1 MSEFFTK
8 AKPVFPKGKSKEMNI
23 TAGFHTAIT
32 YEKGQTVTVNLTA
45 ANTYRLFINGEF
57 FAFGPVRCG
66 KGTYRCDCF
75 DVSALM
81 QQGVNHLAVEVS
93 AYNVNSYY
101 LMNDP
106 GFLWCEVYVNGESV
120 AATGTRAFQT
130 FVIPEKVQRV
140 QRYSFQRPM
149 VEVYRLKPGCDG
161 WRVGCP
167 TQKPCR
173 AEAFEPKP
181 LTQRGLPH
189 HTYPEA
195 LPFAVVGRGT
205 VTAKRGAYRKVSVG
219 NLVPGEYFLCFPENE
234 LKVHLSNEL
243 NAMKTVIT
251 EKPSLEE
258 TVALQAHE
266 CEILEMKAEKTGF
279 LTAEI
284 TVKQDCDLYF
294 TFSEQLVE
302 GDVPALFGG
311 CVNAVKVSA
320 KPGVYRFMTAE
331 PYSVKF
337 LKLICTRGEVTLHKV
352 AIKEYICP
360 VPVIA
365 GCPDPAM
372 QEIWDAAVNTFCQN
386 APDVFTDCPSR
397 ERAGWLCDSFFTA
410 RTERLLT
417 GDNKV
422 EEVFLENFALAS
434 DFEPLPE
441 AVIPMCYPSDHPN
454 GCYIP
459 NWCMWFVLE
468 LNDMVKRGG
477 SRRIAELLRPKVYAL
492 CRFFE
497 GYLNE
502 NNLLE
507 DLDSWVFVE
516 WSEAN
521 EFTDGVNFPC
531 NMLFARMLR
540 AAGELYADRS
550 LTNKGDAIMRAVN
563 ARSFDGRFYHDH
575 EERGRRGGF
584 TLCPEITET
593 CQYYA
598 FFTGAATPVS
608 RPELWRVLTEEFG
621 PDRVKNHLYE
631 HIFPSNA
638 FIGNY
643 LRLELLSTNGLK
655 QQCLNEMKDY
665 FGYMARATGTLWENM
680 TSHASCNHGF
690 ASYAACLIDRCIKEQ
705 E

>member
-1 MSEFFTK
+1 MSLFFEK
-8 AKPVFPKGKSKEMNI
+8 AKPIFPKGKAEEMNI
-23 TAGFHTAIT
+23 TAGFYTAV
-32 YEKGQTVTVNLTA
+32 EWEAGQTVAVHLTA
-45 ANTYRLFINGEF
+45 ANTYRLFINGVF
-57 FAFGPVRCG
+57 YAFGPVRCG

-75 DVSALM
+75 DITALM
-81 QQGVNHLAVEVS
+81 QAGVNHIAAEVS

-101 LMNDP
+101 LFKEP
-106 GFLWCEVYVNGESV
+106 GFLQCEVFVNGKSM

-130 FVIPEKVQRV
+130 FVIPEKVQKV

-149 VEVYRLKPGCDG
+149 VEVYRLKPDCDG
-161 WRVGCP
+161 WRVGKP

-181 LTQRGLPH
+181 LTERRLPA
-189 HTYPEA
+189 HTYPIA
-195 LPFAVVGRGT
+195 KPFAVMGRGT
-205 VTAKRGAYRKVSVG
+205 VTAKRGAYKKVEVG
-219 NLVPGEYFLCFPENE
+219 NLTPREAFCCYPEAE
-234 LKVHLSNEL
+234 LKVRLSDEL

-251 EKPSLEE
+251 EKPALED
-258 TVALQAHE
+258 TVALQARQ
-266 CEILEMKAEKTGF
+266 CEIFEMKEEKTGF
-279 LTAEI
+279 IVAEI
-284 TVKQDCDLYF
+284 TVTDECDLYF
-294 TFSEQLVE
+294 TFSEQLIE

-320 KPGVYRFMTAE
+320 KPGTYSFMSAE
-331 PYSVKF
+331 PYSVKY
-337 LKLICTRGEVTLHKV
+337 LKLICTKGAAELKEVG
-352 AIKEYICP
+352 IKEYICP
-360 VPVIA
+360 VPVTA
-365 GCPDPAM
+365 ECPDPAF
-372 QEIWDAAVNTFCQN
+372 QEIWNAAVNTFCQN

-434 DFEPLPE
+434 DFEPLPDG
-441 AVIPMCYPSDHPN
+441 VIPMCYPSDHPN

-459 NWCMWFVLE
+459 NWCMWLVLQ
-468 LNDMVKRGG
+468 LNDMVKRGS
-477 SRRIAELLRPKVYAL
+477 SRSIAELLKPKVYAL

-497 GYLNE
+497 QYLNE

-507 DLDSWVFVE
+507 DLDSWVFIE

-521 EFTDGVNFPC
+521 EFTDGVNFPS
-531 NMLFARMLR
+531 NMLYAKMLR

-575 EERGRRGGF
+575 EVRGKNGF
-584 TLCPEITET
+584 KLCPEITET

-598 FFTGAATPVS
+598 FFTGAATPVT
-608 RPELWRVLTEEFG
+608 RPELWRVLTTEFG
-621 PDRVKNHLYE
+621 PDRVEKHLYE

-643 LRLELLSTNGLK
+643 LRLELLSTNGLQ
-655 QQCLNEMKDY
+655 QQCLEEMKEY
-665 FGYMARATGTLWENM
+665 FTYMAKATGTLWENM
-680 TSHASCNHGF
+680 TPHASCNHGF
-690 ASYAACLIDRCIKEQ
+690 ASYAACLIDRCKK
-705 E
+705 